1 MITLELIGEFTN
13 SDIGL
18 RYKSH
23 IKVINYHLNDNHIH
37 IMFRDGFGEF
47 VLLEK
52 YYNWLKLKR
61 DSKLEIIGI

>member
-23 IKVINYHLNDNHIH
+23 IKVIKYHLYDNHIH
-37 IMFRDGFGEF
+37 IMFREGGEL

-52 YYNWLKLKR
+52 YYEWLKIR
-61 DSKLEIIGI
+61 RNSKLEIIGI